1 MPSGRLLDAT
11 GVAEVRRNPGFPSAN
26 AAKRKDI
33 SAAIRASRGAVREF
47 HEATMRVYCAYG
59 HSYAD
64 STALLLTSLSER

>member
-11 GVAEVRRNPGFPSAN
+11 GVAEVQRNPSFPSAN

-33 SAAIRASRGAVREF
+33 GAAIRASRGAVREF

-59 HSYAD
+59 HPYAE